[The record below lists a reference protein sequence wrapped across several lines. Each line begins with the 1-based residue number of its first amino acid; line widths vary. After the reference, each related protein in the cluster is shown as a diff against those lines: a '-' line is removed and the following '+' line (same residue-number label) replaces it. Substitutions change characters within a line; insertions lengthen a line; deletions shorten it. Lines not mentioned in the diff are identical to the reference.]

1 MELQNKGLID
11 LEVEMIIF
19 CYSSAIEPVG
29 FGEILSPYEF
39 HVSFMDDELQQIR
52 EKKLRE
58 MQEAMGMKKKV
69 GILLVEETNFQEFI
83 SRNTAVVIDFWAE
96 WCGPCRM
103 VGPIVEKLA
112 REFEGRVV
120 FGKCNTD
127 HNPRIAMNFQIS
139 AIPTLLFFSDG
150 KLVNRV
156 IGAYPE
162 EALRA
167 QVAHTFGSKG

>member
-1 MELQNKGLID
+1 MGLLQRDLI
-11 LEVEMIIF
+11 
-19 CYSSAIEPVG
+19 CR
-29 FGEILSPYEF
+29 EF
-39 HVSFMDDELQQIR
+39 HVCVMDDELQQIR

-58 MQEAMGMKKKV
+58 MREEMSRRKKV
-69 GILLVEETNFQEFI
+69 GVLLVEEANFQEFI
-83 SRNTAVVIDFWAE
+83 NKNTAVVIDFWAE

-112 REFEGRVV
+112 QEFEGRVA

-139 AIPTLLFFSDG
+139 AIPTLLFFSHG

-162 EALRA
+162 DALRA
-167 QVAHTFGSKG
+167 QVARSFGSKS